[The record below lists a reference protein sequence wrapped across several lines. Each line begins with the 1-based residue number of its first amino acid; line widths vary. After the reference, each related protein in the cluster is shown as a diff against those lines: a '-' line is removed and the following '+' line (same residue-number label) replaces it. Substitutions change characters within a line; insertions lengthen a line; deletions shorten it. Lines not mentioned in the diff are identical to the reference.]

1 MSTDLVTAMSH
12 KNTSND
18 TSSMCHSDVLS
29 WILQQVI
36 WPTHASSDGLL
47 LSEFSEGN
55 AQKMYP
61 SEVEETR

>member
-1 MSTDLVTAMSH
+1 MSTDSVTAMSH
-12 KNTSND
+12 ENTSND
-18 TSSMCHSDVLS
+18 TSSICHSDVLS

-36 WPTHASSDGLL
+36 SPTQASSDGLL
-47 LSEFSEGN
+47 SKFSEGN